1 MTRVSSFGQNQ
12 ALLQGILRN
21 QSQLFDAQKQ
31 INTGKESD
39 EYRGIA
45 DQATTLVASKSLHS
59 RTDAYQ
65 TISEDVGRAAAVY
78 DVQLSLML
86 EGARDLRQQLVTFVG
101 NNDGTGFELIL
112 EENYGLTVDALNT
125 KVGNRYIFG
134 GAAASSKPVNSEDLD
149 ALQALPAV
157 ADAFDN
163 DPLKAVAR
171 VSDSVSIEYGLVA
184 DELGTDLLQVYRDL
198 ADYTDSPAGPVDGEL
213 DQAQA
218 AFITT
223 QLAAMDAAIQDI
235 QKSQMLNGLHA
246 RKLEDLATQHEDQK
260 IFLEIF
266 ISGIEDVD
274 ITEAISRLNNTQTA
288 LEASYRVVSQTTRL
302 SIVDYI

>member
-21 QSQLFDAQKQ
+21 QSQLFEAQKQ

-39 EYRGIA
+39 EYRGVA
-45 DQATTLVASKSLHS
+45 EQATTLVASKSLFS

-65 TISEDVGRAAAVY
+65 TISQDVGRATDVY
-78 DVQLSLML
+78 DVQLGLML
-86 EGARDLRQQLVTFVG
+86 AGARDLRQQLITFIA
-101 NNDGTGFELIL
+101 NNDATGFDLIVG
-112 EENYGLTVDALNT
+112 ENFGLTVDALNT

-134 GAAASSKPVNSEDLD
+134 GAAASSQPVTTPDINS
-149 ALQALPAV
+149 LQALPNV

-171 VSDSVSIEYGLVA
+171 VSDSVTIEYGLVA

-198 ADYTDSPAGPVDGEL
+198 ADYSDSPAGPVDGEL

-218 AFITT
+218 AFLTT
-223 QLAAMDAAIQDI
+223 QLAAIDGAVQNIQRA
-235 QKSQMLNGLHA
+235 QMLNGLHS
-246 RKLEDLATQHEDQK
+246 RKLEDLSSQHEDQK
-260 IFLEIF
+260 IFLEVF

-302 SIVDYI
+302 SIVDFI